1 MRFTVLWEVGWCG
14 FGRSN
19 DLVPELR
26 LGFIRIACCRGSI
39 VARILELRSSLQRAL
54 DELRKKKGD

>member
-1 MRFTVLWEVGWCG
+1 MRFTVLVEWGPCG

-26 LGFIRIACCRGSI
+26 LGIVRLACCRGSI
-39 VARILELRSSLQRAL
+39 VARIDDLRQTLKNALAELRRA
-54 DELRKKKGD
+54 GG